1 LRKSLVVLLF
11 MFGIIATAS
20 AQQSQPH
27 AFAVANGQFTL
38 DGKPFRVI
46 SGEMHYPRIPR
57 AYWRDRLRMAR
68 AMGLNTITTYVFWN
82 VHEPRPGTYDF
93 DGNNDVAEFIREA
106 QQEGLYVILR
116 PGPYVCAEWE
126 WGGYPAWLLKDRD
139 IAVRTVDPQFMVPAR
154 RWVARLGKELAP
166 LQIGNGGPIILT
178 QVENEYGSYGND
190 HAYME
195 QIRQALVDAG
205 FTKSQLYTADGP
217 EQVPA
222 GSLPDLPV
230 GINFGG
236 EKDGDAQKA
245 FATLKNSRPDGPFFN
260 SEYWAGWFDHW
271 GGKHAHTNA
280 EAQAANLKWMLEQG
294 YSVSIYMF
302 HGGTSFGWMNGA
314 NSDGKGSYEPDVTS
328 YDYDSVLDESGRPT
342 PKYFAMREIIAK
354 ATGKTLAE
362 PPDPL
367 IVRPSTLRD
376 FPLAA
381 PIRKALVVPDFSL
394 PEAASLWDNLPK
406 PILSEQVLSMEDVD
420 QAYGYILY
428 RKILPEAVSGEL
440 VLDQLHSYARVYV
453 NGKLAGAV
461 DRRLKQDRL
470 ALDVKEANARL
481 DILVENTGRVNFG
494 HAIAGE
500 RAGITKQV
508 TLAGRPV
515 MGWQIYPL
523 PMNDPDKLHFS
534 KKPCKGPCFY
544 RGDFKLD
551 STADTFL
558 DTSAFSKGELWLN
571 GMVLGRIWNV
581 GPQRTLY
588 TPAPWLKKG
597 RNEIVVFDLDSKPGS
612 SLRGLEKPVLGEQP

>member
-1 LRKSLVVLLF
+1 MFRGIDLGRRLAFLF
-11 MFGIIATAS
+11 LAFVFSAGWLYGAQPMA
-20 AQQSQPH
+20 AQQQGTAH
-27 AFAVANGQFTL
+27 TFGVANGQFVL

-57 AYWRDRLRMAR
+57 AYWRERLRMAR

-82 VHEPRPGTYDF
+82 EHEQKPGVYDF
-93 DGNNDVAEFIREA
+93 SGNNDVAEFIREA

-126 WGGYPAWLLKDRD
+126 WGGYPAWLLKDSD
-139 IAVRTVDPQFMVPAR
+139 VVVRSNDPKFIQPAT
-154 RWVARLGKELAP
+154 RWLKRLGEELAP

-178 QVENEYGSYGND
+178 QVENEYGAYGSD

-195 QIRQALVDAG
+195 LIRTALVEAG

-236 EKDGDAQKA
+236 EKVGDAQAA
-245 FATLKNSRPDGPFFN
+245 FATLKKVRPEGPFFN

-280 EAQAANLKWMLEQG
+280 GAQAANLKWMLEQG

-342 PKYFAMREIIAK
+342 PKYFVFRDIIAK
-354 ATGKTLAE
+354 ATGVT
-362 PPDPL
+362 PPAVPE
-367 IVRPSTLRD
+367 VPK
-376 FPLAA
+376 
-381 PIRKALVVPDFSL
+381 PIGVP
-394 PEAASLWDNLPK
+394 PVAMTEAASLWENLPAK
-406 PILSEQVLSMEDVD
+406 PVLSEQVLSMEDVG

-428 RKILPEAVSGEL
+428 RTHVAQAASGEL

-453 NGKLAGAV
+453 NGKFVGEI
-461 DRRLKQDRL
+461 DRRLKQNSL
-470 ALDVKEANARL
+470 PVQVTEPNSQL

-494 HAIAGE
+494 NAITGE
-500 RAGITKQV
+500 RAGITGRV
-508 TLAGRPV
+508 TLAGRPLL
-515 MGWQIYPL
+515 GWQIYPL
-523 PMNDPDKLHFS
+523 PMNEINKLHFS
-534 KKPCKGPCFY
+534 DKPCSGPCFY
-544 RGDFKLD
+544 RGRFEL
-551 STADTFL
+551 SATGDTFL
-558 DTSAFSKGELWLN
+558 DTTQFTKGQLWLN
-571 GMVLGRIWNV
+571 DRALGRIWNV
-581 GPQRTLY
+581 GPQQALY
-588 TPAPWLKKG
+588 APGPWLEKG
-597 RNEIVVFDLDSKPGS
+597 RNEIVVFDLEGKSGAS
-612 SLRGLEKPVLGEQP
+612 VQGLTAPRL

>member
-1 LRKSLVVLLF
+1 LRNRLVLLLF
-11 MFGIIATAS
+11 VCFLAS
-20 AQQSQPH
+20 MSFAQPH
-27 AFAVANGQFTL
+27 TFSAVNGQFTL

-82 VHEPRPGTYDF
+82 QHEPRPGKYDF

-126 WGGYPAWLLKDRD
+126 WGGYPSWLLKDRD
-139 IAVRTVDPQFMVPAR
+139 IVVRSSDPKFMVPAT
-154 RWVARLGKELAP
+154 RWLQRLGKELAP

-178 QVENEYGSYGND
+178 QVENEYGSYGSD

-236 EKDGDAQKA
+236 EKQGDAQKA
-245 FATLKNSRPDGPFFN
+245 FATLKKSRAAGPFFN

-280 EAQAANLKWMLEQG
+280 DAQAANLKWMLDQG

-314 NSDGKGSYEPDVTS
+314 NSDDKGSYEPDVTS

-342 PKYFAMREIIAK
+342 PKYYAFRDIIAK
-354 ATGKTLAE
+354 ATGVTPPPVPEVAAAISVPSLAM
-362 PPDPL
+362 
-367 IVRPSTLRD
+367 S
-376 FPLAA
+376 
-381 PIRKALVVPDFSL
+381 
-394 PEAASLWDNLPK
+394 EAASLWDNLPK
-406 PILSEQVLSMEDVD
+406 PVLSEQILSMEDVD

-428 RKILPEAVSGEL
+428 RTRLEKPVEGEL
-440 VLDQLHSYARVYV
+440 VLDQLHSYARVYL
-453 NGKLAGAV
+453 NGTLVGTI

-470 ALDVKEANARL
+470 SLKSTEPDARL
-481 DILVENTGRVNFG
+481 DILIENTGRVNFG
-494 HAIAGE
+494 HTIAGE

-515 MGWQIYPL
+515 MGWEIYPL
-523 PMNDPDKLHFS
+523 PMTELGKLKFS
-534 KKPCKGPCFY
+534 SKPCSGPCFY
-544 RGDFKLD
+544 RGDFKLA
-551 STADTFL
+551 STGDTFL
-558 DTSAFSKGELWLN
+558 DTGEFSKGELWLN
-571 GMVLGRIWNV
+571 GRALGRIWNA

-588 TPAPWLKKG
+588 APGPWLEKG
-597 RNEIVVFDLDSKPGS
+597 KNEIVVFDLDGQSGR
-612 SLRGLEKPVLGEQP
+612 SLQGLEKPVL